1 MGEINTEEIEDMA
14 RKVVARLGAIALDA
28 ISNVEEYWDVLNQV
42 VASFSVVFWDMY
54 RELFD
59 RLVDSTVEVEDNADC

>member
-28 ISNVEEYWDVLNQV
+28 ISKVEEYWDVLNQV

-59 RLVDSTVEVEDNADC
+59 RLVDSTVEVEDSG